1 MIKRIVGYLEYTNFL
16 TLMADL
22 LDNTSE
28 VELDAL
34 DRYVRGRKE
43 YSIMTNLASGNE
55 AGPTTL
61 AAPKGGPV
69 RRQGLDWMLALART
83 ELGSMLAGFSP
94 TPRPFEAVGV
104 SDFDMK
110 AYKSL
115 LLDGVRSHYWAL
127 IKDPDLAS
135 ILATTEMSRVL
146 SYSRR
151 LVVVRAMIRALMKSS
166 RNDLSNLQ
174 MKELSSWFESLD
186 RLQGQLTVAIRNYM
200 RESVNSH
207 TSTRTTHSKF
217 MGPWCISILNAEKRE
232 IAAGKAQIYD
242 FNE

>member
-16 TLMADL
+16 TLMNGLVEDV
-22 LDNTSE
+22 SE

-34 DRYVRGRKE
+34 DKYVRARPE
-43 YSIMTNLASGNE
+43 YTVVTNLASGVE

-61 AAPKGGPV
+61 AAPQGGPI
-69 RRQGLDWMLALART
+69 RRKGLDWMLALART
-83 ELGSMLAGFSP
+83 ELGSMLAGYSP
-94 TPRPFEAVGV
+94 TPKPFEAVGV
-104 SDFDMK
+104 SQFDLE

-135 ILATTEMSRVL
+135 VLATKEMSRVL

-174 MKELSSWFESLD
+174 MKELSSWYESLD
-186 RLQGQLTVAIRNYM
+186 GLQGQFTVAIRNFL
-200 RESVNSH
+200 RETDSSR
-207 TSTRTTHSKF
+207 TSTKTTHSDF
-217 MGPWCISILNAEKRE
+217 MGPYCISILNAEKRE
-232 IAAGKAQIYD
+232 IASGKAQIYE
-242 FNE
+242 FSE